1 MRASDEVPSKAG
13 TVRLVNANP
22 GLSLKCKA
30 GGVLLVAYRHRP
42 FLIGKAK
49 QAMCC
54 MAGFVPVET

>member
-1 MRASDEVPSKAG
+1 MCASDEVPSKAG

-42 FLIGKAK
+42 FLIGREWLAEF
-49 QAMCC
+49 CLSDLS
-54 MAGFVPVET
+54 VSR